1 MSQYDVFIS
10 HSSAD
15 KAWTRRFA
23 DSLKHRGLRVWL
35 DEEHMST
42 GQNWQQQ
49 VEKGLRGSELVLAVV
64 NPKNLRDPNAFFELG
79 AAVGMGKRV
88 AMIVPEQ
95 MQTETELPISE
106 RYVVTKSTPAKTA
119 DRIQETLE
127 HSGSEPL

>member
-1 MSQYDVFIS
+1 MSQFDVFIS

-23 DSLKHRGLRVWL
+23 ESLKHRGLRVWL
-35 DEEHMST
+35 DEEQLS
-42 GQNWQQQ
+42 GGRSWQRQL
-49 VEKGLRGSELVLAVV
+49 EKGLRSSELVLAVV

-88 AMIVPEQ
+88 ALIVPEQ
-95 MQTETELPISE
+95 LQSDADLPISQ

-119 DRIQETLE
+119 DRIRDELRVE
-127 HSGSEPL
+127 IP